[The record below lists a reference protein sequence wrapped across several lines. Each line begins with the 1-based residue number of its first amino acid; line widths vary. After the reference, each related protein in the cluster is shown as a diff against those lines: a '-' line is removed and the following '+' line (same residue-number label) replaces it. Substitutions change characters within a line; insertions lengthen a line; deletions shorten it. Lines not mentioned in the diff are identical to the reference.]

1 LPNQDGTWLE
11 AVRRIVTAV
20 RASDV
25 AELALEHGSF
35 RIRVVRD
42 LSGTTTAA
50 GGPTSAPTSEAAASH
65 LHGVLAPLTGVF
77 YRAPTPTARPYVG
90 EGEWVDSDSVIGL
103 IETMKIFNE
112 VTADRPGRIVAFQVQ
127 SGQLVQTGDVLARL
141 EPAERSAA
149 APEPD
154 L

>member
-1 LPNQDGTWLE
+1 VTAGQPWLD

-25 AELALEHGSF
+25 AELELEHGAF

-42 LSGTTTAA
+42 LSAT
-50 GGPTSAPTSEAAASH
+50 TSAARSATHEPTAELVPSH

-77 YRAPTPTARPYVG
+77 YRAPTPTARPYVS

-112 VTADRPGRIVAFQVQ
+112 VTADRPGRVVAFEAQ
-127 SGQLVQTGDVLARL
+127 SGQLVQTGDLLVRL